1 MWAEFQSLRQGT
13 FIPQA
18 TQGGQGP
25 RESPYLTR
33 EDITTILFE
42 AKKVESAI
50 YIDTMP
56 PYSEEVA
63 SKPYPTN
70 YTPLI
75 FPKYDGMAGNAKKH
89 IRQYVDAL
97 TAHSYDHKLKLR
109 EFSKSLEGH
118 AFTWYTC
125 LAPGLVL
132 SWNDMTTQFMKKFF
146 ALEEKHMLLDL

>member
-1 MWAEFQSLRQGT
+1 MHTEGIKSSGEASQPENKNIVTAIKDLQRFQAAMWAEFQSLRQGT

-70 YTPLI
+70 YTPPI
-75 FPKYDGMAGNAKKH
+75 FPKYDGMAGNAKEH
-89 IRQYVDAL
+89 IR
-97 TAHSYDHKLKLR
+97 
-109 EFSKSLEGH
+109 
-118 AFTWYTC
+118 
-125 LAPGLVL
+125 
-132 SWNDMTTQFMKKFF
+132 
-146 ALEEKHMLLDL
+146 